1 MVTGSQGTCVVWE
14 SIQKPG
20 FAYVDLRGG
29 KSGEKKCY
37 NKNDVNKQPFY
48 LTIPEGTLKP
58 DLQYKFQVK
67 AMASGNGN
75 GPAGTSSLTITTTS
89 GLTGEDG
96 YTLVVEAGD
105 DDGQALLTNYTISV
119 INEVKIIQKIQF
131 SLGAGPFIN
140 HVTHLLRGGRIYQKA
155 SISLVFSKMG
165 DKEEGEIK
173 NIKKWVTSFMDDE
186 KNNVF

>member
-140 HVTHLLRGGRIYQKA
+140 HVTHLLRGREDLPK
-155 SISLVFSKMG
+155 SIRKPS
-165 DKEEGEIK
+165 I
-173 NIKKWVTSFMDDE
+173 
-186 KNNVF
+186 